1 MTSHVSGISTS
12 AASTETAAS
21 PDRTSVIF
29 NLGMQAG
36 QQLAAQRARLDAAL
50 PHVVAIAESEGLE
63 RSHAAARLAAA
74 LPAAPDTEQPA
85 VLAFPGAKRR
95 GHLAVV
101 PDTFTTPQPEPERR
115 VTPCPPGCTVDHSD
129 PHEDGDYHYTDTV
142 HTGPLY
148 LYLNVDSD
156 DSVTLDLNADQA
168 QGNRLELDEVDELIA
183 VLTAKRAEMAAEI
196 ARRTT
201 LRPTG
206 GAA

>member
-1 MTSHVSGISTS
+1 MTSKISGIPS
-12 AASTETAAS
+12 APASPAS

-74 LPAAPDTEQPA
+74 LPDAGMPA

-129 PHEDGDYHYTDTV
+129 PHEDGDYHSTDTV

-156 DSVTLDLNADQA
+156 DSVTLDLNADQS